1 MLCRVVLGP
10 EIKAATGIVQKFLGK
25 SQKLQAPCK
34 PAAIAVHAPMR
45 AAQVEP
51 VVLGSAQAELAD
63 FARGFGAAKVDVI
76 KLLE

>member
-1 MLCRVVLGP
+1 
-10 EIKAATGIVQKFLGK
+10 
-25 SQKLQAPCK
+25 
-34 PAAIAVHAPMR
+34 MR

-63 FARGFGAAKVDVI
+63 FARGLGGAKVDVI